1 MTLRSRRG
9 QGQQPPRE
17 LPVDEED
24 YLVPSPQS
32 PHVPTPTNNNVNV
45 NPYMDLIDPN
55 SPSARSNK
63 GSSSGNAAVRSQSST
78 MFPYPP
84 PQGYFLTGNA
94 SWARLF

>member
-32 PHVPTPTNNNVNV
+32 PHVPTPTNINV
-45 NPYMDLIDPN
+45 NPYMDLLGGNGDPN
-55 SPSARSNK
+55 SPSARSAK
-63 GSSSGNAAVRSQSST
+63 APSSGTAGVRSQSNT

-84 PQGYFLTGNA
+84 PQGFFLTGNA
-94 SWARLF
+94 S